1 MSQYTNEMCVLARNI
16 ASGIYTKKEA
26 VKKIH
31 ELQMQYPGE
40 FDAPGC
46 VKQKRKTMGYGI
58 SERLEN
64 LFYHGAPS
72 CAFLEY
78 MAEVADEVY
87 RAKRIR
93 KILCFIAVFLAL
105 CIAAFVLIWKIVRK

>member
-31 ELQMQYPGE
+31 ELQMQYPDE

-46 VKQKRKTMGYGI
+46 VKRKEKPWDMEYLK
-58 SERLEN
+58 ELEN
-64 LFYHGAPS
+64 FFYHGAPS

-93 KILCFIAVFLAL
+93 KSLCFIAAFLAL
-105 CIAAFVLIWKIVRK
+105 CIAAFVLIWKIVRR